1 MSGKYYDLVD
11 GLLRCYPE
19 KKKSKPGP
27 GPLADVE
34 VWFADNRPIGSVEL
48 TNLRGALYY
57 KQTHGGFVVEKWSKG
72 AFTVTGRASA
82 LLIESEE
89 TRHLL
94 LDLL

>member
-1 MSGKYYDLVD
+1 
-11 GLLRCYPE
+11 
-19 KKKSKPGP
+19 
-27 GPLADVE
+27 
-34 VWFADNRPIGSVEL
+34 
-48 TNLRGALYY
+48 LRGALYY